1 MDQDI
6 FGNIRDSP
14 QTLFWT
20 LSGDCLEA
28 HRLSKP
34 VMPKKPSK
42 YVPLLGESAHR
53 LPTFCAARGTSTSA
67 SGYHQQQ
74 FSSSCPQHE
83 QRQRDTRR
91 RRAGGHPYRHQ
102 CGAPWRTA
110 TIVPRASNAARLVTE
125 ARVIPRPDL
134 FFPSKS
140 SGTGLNSSSE
150 IREFDGLNQRGSR
163 VSPVGDE
170 IDR

>member
-1 MDQDI
+1 M
-6 FGNIRDSP
+6 
-14 QTLFWT
+14 T
-20 LSGDCLEA
+20 
-28 HRLSKP
+28 
-34 VMPKKPSK
+34 PKKPSK
-42 YVPLLGESAHR
+42 YVPLLGESARR
-53 LPTFCAARGTSTSA
+53 LPTFCAARGTSMSA

-102 CGAPWRTA
+102 CCAPWRTA
-110 TIVPRASNAARLVTE
+110 TIVPRASSAARLVTE

-134 FFPSKS
+134 FSPSKS

-163 VSPVGDE
+163 ESPVIAFDNSDVGYAGAQDPDE
-170 IDR
+170 GVRSSNTRDTISCLPAVL